1 MYWLKNKK
9 GVNMD
14 SCLSCEKVFNIKEWF
29 YIFYDEPFC
38 TNCTTEEDKKL
49 LVSNADNCFMTYS
62 E

>member
-1 MYWLKNKK
+1 
-9 GVNMD
+9 MD